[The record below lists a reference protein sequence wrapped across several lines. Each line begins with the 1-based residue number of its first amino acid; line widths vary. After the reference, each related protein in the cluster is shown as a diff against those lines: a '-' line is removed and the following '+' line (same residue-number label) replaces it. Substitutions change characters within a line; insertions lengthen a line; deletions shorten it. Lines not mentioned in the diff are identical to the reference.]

1 MSVVTMIHI
10 VKEKTLTFIQWKN
23 HGKMVL
29 FLASFLRMDMVLKWP
44 GARLILHSSITSK
57 ALYSWSYSL
66 SLFFFFTNFLSLKA
80 VQSQINSTSMICK
93 NLPVKNFK
101 ATLICH
107 FQTTLVNIER
117 TQRFPVDCARER
129 RILFLLFFPFFL
141 FPVISFALWCGL
153 PEKDTTRFQI
163 F

>member
-1 MSVVTMIHI
+1 MVHI

-23 HGKMVL
+23 HGKMIL

-44 GARLILHSSITSK
+44 GAHLILHSSITSK
-57 ALYSWSYSL
+57 PYTVDRTLSLYSSFSL
-66 SLFFFFTNFLSLKA
+66 IFFLLKLFKA

-129 RILFLLFFPFFL
+129 RILFLFFFPFFL
-141 FPVISFALWCGL
+141 FPVTSFALWCGL